1 MNKIEFTDR
10 EFQIIQDQEFLLTK
24 SKALSKIDDLLS
36 KVRSELK
43 LAIKDYS
50 IMHPAFSK
58 FKTSK
63 ISRGENYRGLPYLVL
78 DYPAVFS
85 AEDSF
90 AFRTMFWWGNFFS
103 CTLHLQGKPLDLY
116 RDLVID
122 NIGHLVNHDIFLC
135 INQSPWEYHYEV
147 DNYKLLSVD
156 DLDFIK
162 ESQFLKLSKKFKLS
176 SWKSLPSEANRFL
189 IQLLDIFNRLS

>member
-1 MNKIEFTDR
+1 
-10 EFQIIQDQEFLLTK
+10 
-24 SKALSKIDDLLS
+24 
-36 KVRSELK
+36 
-43 LAIKDYS
+43 
-50 IMHPAFSK
+50 MHPAFSK

-85 AEDSF
+85 AEDTF

-122 NIGHLVNHDIFLC
+122 NIGHLVNYDIFLC

-162 ESQFLKLSKKFKLS
+162 ESQFLKLNKKFDLG

-189 IQLLDIFNRLS
+189 VQLLDILNQLT